1 MAVHAA
7 RRTPHAALLSYGL
20 LLLGASPAHAS
31 ALRLASVESACA
43 LTKLFERCELTVH
56 VDGQAANPYNPDE
69 VSLEATFTSP
79 QGHPVTVYGFYY
91 QPFERMK
98 DGNRDVLQES
108 GPPVWKVRF
117 TPRQIGRWSYA
128 VQLVT
133 HSGTQSF
140 TGEPFLVV
148 TSSRKGFV
156 RLDRD
161 AGMFRFDAGDP
172 FIPIGENLS
181 WGPSV
186 QPLRAYDQWFH
197 DLSRQR
203 ANYIRVW
210 MAPWMFRLETKET
223 GVGRYDQARAWALD
237 YLLEQSESAGLFW
250 QLCLLNHGSFSRT
263 QDPDWQNNPYSE
275 ALGGMCRLPNDFLI
289 DPRAR
294 AMFQRLLRYM
304 VNRWGSSP
312 QLAVWELFNE
322 ADFGEFRTDD
332 LATWI
337 NVTGT
342 FLRSIDVNQRA
353 ITTSFHR
360 QGPDAVW
367 RSPAIDVIQL
377 HVYDRRDF
385 AAAFTGPE
393 IPKLQQTFQKPVF
406 IGEFGWID
414 EVMRTFDDIGIHLHD
429 GLWSSL
435 IGGGA
440 GGALSWYWDSYVHP
454 NHLERHFRAA
464 EMFWRG
470 ERLGRATRRLDLS
483 LSNPTLA
490 GWGIGTPERG
500 YLWIKNRTHT
510 LDGYIAYRCALAKER
525 LRAARGQ
532 VPEPVTY
539 SAQPVRGATATVRGL
554 DWMGRYRVEWWN
566 PYRGRIEARSVTP
579 SRGGTVT
586 IEVPEVGFDVA
597 GKLIKLQWWERG

>member
-1 MAVHAA
+1 MFLVLWAA
-7 RRTPHAALLSYGL
+7 PAR
-20 LLLGASPAHAS
+20 AST
-31 ALRLASVESACA
+31 LRLASVESACA

-56 VDGQAANPYNPDE
+56 VDGTVTNPYNPTE
-69 VSLEATFTSP
+69 VALQATFTSP
-79 QGHPVTVYGFYY
+79 QGRPMTVYGFYY
-91 QPFERMK
+91 QPFERIT
-98 DGNRDVLQES
+98 DGKQEILRES

-117 TPRQIGRWSYA
+117 TPRQVGRWSYA
-128 VQLVT
+128 VKLVT
-133 HSGTQSF
+133 PAGTQAF

-148 TSSRKGFV
+148 NSSRRGFV
-156 RLDRD
+156 RLDHD
-161 AGMFRFDAGDP
+161 AGMFRFDAGGP

-223 GVGRYDQARAWALD
+223 GVGRYDQARAWQLD

-250 QLCLLNHGSFSRT
+250 QLCLLNHGQFSQT
-263 QDPDWQNNPYSE
+263 QDPDWQNNPYNE
-275 ALGGMCRLPNDFLI
+275 ALGGMCRLPNDFLT

-294 AMFQRLLRYM
+294 AMFQRLLRYT
-304 VNRWGSSP
+304 VDRWGYSP

-332 LATWI
+332 LATWT
-337 NVTGT
+337 NVTGA
-342 FLRSIDVNQRA
+342 FLRSIDVNHRA

-360 QGPDAVW
+360 QAPDAVW

-377 HVYDRRDF
+377 HMYDRRDF
-385 AAAFTGPE
+385 TAAFAGPE
-393 IPKLQQTFQKPVF
+393 IAKLQQTFQKPVF

-414 EVMRTFDDIGIHLHD
+414 EVMRKFDDIGLHLHD

-435 IGGGA
+435 MGGA
-440 GGALSWYWDSYVHP
+440 VGGALGWYWDSYIHP

-470 ERLGRATRRLDLS
+470 ERLGRATRRLDFS
-483 LSNPTLA
+483 LSSPTLT
-490 GWGIGTPERG
+490 GWAIGTPERG
-500 YLWIKNRTHT
+500 FLWIKNRTHT
-510 LDGYIAYRCALAKER
+510 LDAYIAYRCALAKER

-532 VPEPVTY
+532 SPEPVAY
-539 SAQPVRGATATVRGL
+539 SARPVRGATATVRGL
-554 DWMGRYRVEWWN
+554 SWIGRYRVEWWD
-566 PYRGRIEARSVTP
+566 PYRGRVEARSVTL
-579 SRGGTVT
+579 SRGGTLTV
-586 IEVPEVGFDVA
+586 EVPEVGFDVA